1 MALTAQENADLTK
14 VGPGTPCGTL
24 MRRYWHPIGFAAE
37 LKGKPVR
44 RRLLGE
50 DLVLFRDPNGKL
62 GLIGA
67 RCPHRGTSLHLGY
80 IEDGGLRCCYHGW
93 LFDINGRCLEQPTEP
108 AEANFKVKVHQPAYK
123 VEDLAGVIFAYLGPE
138 PAPLVPR
145 YDVLVREDGVRSL
158 QGRIVACNFLQMVEN
173 TVDQHH
179 FKWLHRTET
188 TKRWSNEVLNSE
200 YFEYGIR
207 DTFARTGGSERY
219 QTVSYFIMP
228 TMNKTG
234 YHVPDGHPCSMAAA
248 HPGYEA
254 LRWRVPA
261 DDTHTMH
268 FTVYFAPVVNG
279 KPQAQLPPDNAAKG
293 LPESTP
299 GQYRYDE
306 KTGQLARGDQDR
318 AAQESQG
325 LICDRTIEHLGVSDK
340 GVIMLRKLYKD
351 SMDAIA
357 AGGDPFGTIR
367 DAAKNRIVEI
377 TPGEFR
383 ID

>member
-1 MALTAQENADLTK
+1 
-14 VGPGTPCGTL
+14 
-24 MRRYWHPIGFAAE
+24 
-37 LKGKPVR
+37 
-44 RRLLGE
+44 
-50 DLVLFRDPNGKL
+50 
-62 GLIGA
+62 
-67 RCPHRGTSLHLGY
+67 
-80 IEDGGLRCCYHGW
+80 
-93 LFDINGRCLEQPTEP
+93 LEQPTEP
-108 AEANFKVKVHQPAYK
+108 AEANFKVKVRQPAYK

>member
-1 MALTAQENADLTK
+1 MALTPQENTDLTR
-14 VGPGTPCGTL
+14 VGPGTPCGTM
-24 MRRYWHPIGFAAE
+24 MRRYWHPVGFTAE

-44 RRLLGE
+44 RMLLGE
-50 DLVLFRDPNGKL
+50 DLVLFRDENGVL

-93 LFDINGRCLEQPTEP
+93 LFDVTGRCLEQPTEP
-108 AEANFKVKVHQPAYK
+108 AEANFKDKVRQPSYK
-123 VEDLAGVIFAYLGPE
+123 VEELAGVIFAYLGPE
-138 PAPLVPR
+138 PAPLLPR
-145 YDVLVREDGVRSL
+145 YDVLVREDGIRSL
-158 QGRIVACNFLQMVEN
+158 QGRIASCNYLQMVEN

-179 FKWLHRTET
+179 FKWLHRTPN
-188 TKRWSNEVLNSE
+188 TKKWTDPVLTSE
-200 YFEYGIR
+200 YFDYGIR
-207 DTFARTGGSERY
+207 DTFARTGGGERY
-219 QTVSYFIMP
+219 QTLSYFIMP

-234 YHVPDGHPCSMAAA
+234 YHVPESHPCGMSAN

-268 FTVYFAPVVNG
+268 FTAYFAPVVDG
-279 KPQAQLPPDNAAKG
+279 KPTSTIPPDGAAKG
-293 LPESTP
+293 VVETTP

-306 KTGQLARGDQDR
+306 ATGYLARGDQDR

-325 LICDRTIEHLGVSDK
+325 VICDRTIEHLGVSDK

-357 AGGDPFGTIR
+357 AGQDPIGTIR
-367 DAAKNRIVEI
+367 DPAKNRIVEI
-377 TPGEFR
+377 APGEFK
-383 ID
+383 IG

>member
-1 MALTAQENADLTK
+1 MALTPQENADLTR
-14 VGPGTPCGTL
+14 VGPGTPCGTM
-24 MRRYWHPIGFAAE
+24 MRRYWQPVGFTAE

-44 RRLLGE
+44 RKLLGE
-50 DLVLFRDPNGKL
+50 DLVLFRDENGTL

-93 LFDINGRCLEQPTEP
+93 LFDVNGRCLEQPTEP
-108 AEANFKVKVHQPAYK
+108 AEANFKDKVRQPAYK
-123 VEDLAGVIFAYLGPE
+123 VEELAGVIFAYLGPE
-138 PAPLVPR
+138 PVPLLPR

-158 QGRIVACNFLQMVEN
+158 QGRIASCNFLQMVEN

-179 FKWLHRTET
+179 FKWLHRTPN
-188 TKRWSNEVLNSE
+188 TKKWTDTELNSE
-200 YFEYGIR
+200 YFEFGIR
-207 DTFARTGGSERY
+207 DTFARTGGGERY

-234 YHVPDGHPCSMAAA
+234 YHVPESHPCGMSAN

-268 FTVYFAPVVNG
+268 FTVYFTPLLDG
-279 KPQAQLPPDNAAKG
+279 KPTGKIPPDTGEKG
-293 LPESTP
+293 VVETTP

-306 KTGQLARGDQDR
+306 ATGYLARGDQDR

-325 LICDRTIEHLGVSDK
+325 VICDRSIEHLGVSDK

-357 AGGDPFGTIR
+357 AGKDPIGTIR
-367 DAAKNRIVEI
+367 DPAKNRIVEI
-377 TPGEFR
+377 MPGEFK
-383 ID
+383 IS

>member
-1 MALTAQENADLTK
+1 MALTAQENTDLTR
-14 VGPGTPCGTL
+14 VGPGTPCGIM
-24 MRRYWHPIGFAAE
+24 MRRYWHPVGFSAE

-44 RRLLGE
+44 RMLLGE
-50 DLVLFRDPNGKL
+50 DLVLFRDEQGRL

-93 LFDINGRCLEQPTEP
+93 LFDVTGRCLEQPTEP
-108 AEANFKVKVHQPAYK
+108 PEANFKDKMRQPSYK
-123 VEDLAGVIFAYLGPE
+123 VEELAGVIFAYLGPE
-138 PAPLVPR
+138 PAPLLPR
-145 YDVLVREDGVRSL
+145 YDVLVREDGIRSL
-158 QGRIVACNFLQMVEN
+158 QGRIASCNYLQMVEN

-179 FKWLHRTET
+179 FKWLHRTPN
-188 TKRWSNEVLNSE
+188 TKKWTDPVLTSE
-200 YFEYGIR
+200 YFDYGIR
-207 DTFARTGGSERY
+207 DTFARTGGGERY
-219 QTVSYFIMP
+219 QTLSYFIMP

-234 YHVPDGHPCSMAAA
+234 YHVPESHPCGMSAN

-268 FTVYFAPVVNG
+268 FTVYFAPVVDG
-279 KPQAQLPPDNAAKG
+279 KPTGTLPPDGAAKG
-293 LPESTP
+293 VVETTP

-306 KTGQLARGDQDR
+306 ATGYLARGDQDR

-325 LICDRTIEHLGVSDK
+325 VICDRTIEHLGVSDK

-357 AGGDPFGTIR
+357 AGQDPIGTIR
-367 DAAKNRIVEI
+367 DPAKNRIVEI
-377 TPGEFR
+377 APGEFK
-383 ID
+383 IG

>member
-1 MALTAQENADLTK
+1 MALTPQENTDLTS
-14 VGPGTPCGTL
+14 VGPGTPCGTM
-24 MRRYWHPIGFAAE
+24 MRRYWHPVGFTAE

-44 RRLLGE
+44 RRFLGE
-50 DLVLFRDPNGKL
+50 DLVLFRDENGVL

-93 LFDINGRCLEQPTEP
+93 LFDVNGRCLEQPTEP
-108 AEANFKVKVHQPAYK
+108 PEANFKDKVRQPAYK
-123 VEDLAGVIFAYLGPE
+123 VEELAGVVFAYLGPE
-138 PAPLVPR
+138 PAPLLPR

-158 QGRIVACNFLQMVEN
+158 QGRMVNCNFLQMVEN

-179 FKWLHRTET
+179 FKWLHRTPN
-188 TKRWSNEVLNSE
+188 TKKWTDTVLNSE
-200 YFEYGIR
+200 YFDYGIR
-207 DTFARTGGSERY
+207 DTFARTGGGERY

-234 YHVPDGHPCSMAAA
+234 YHVAEEHPCGMAAN

-268 FTVYFAPVVNG
+268 FTVCFSPLIDG
-279 KPQAQLPPDNAAKG
+279 KPTGKIPPDTSEKG

-299 GQYRYDE
+299 GQYRYDDE
-306 KTGQLARGDQDR
+306 GRLARGDQDR

-325 LICDRTIEHLGVSDK
+325 IICDRSIEHLGVSDK

-357 AGGDPFGTIR
+357 AGKDPIGTIR
-367 DAAKNRIVEI
+367 DAVKNRLVEI
-377 TPGEFR
+377 TPGEFK
-383 ID
+383 IG

>member
-1 MALTAQENADLTK
+1 MALTAQENDDLTR
-14 VGPGTPCGTL
+14 VGPGTPCGTM
-24 MRRYWHPIGFAAE
+24 MRRYWHPVGFTNE

-44 RRLLGE
+44 RKLLGE
-50 DLVLFRDPNGKL
+50 DLVLFRDEKGVL

-93 LFDINGRCLEQPTEP
+93 LFDVTGRCLEQPTEP
-108 AEANFKVKVHQPAYK
+108 PEANFKDKVRQPSYR
-123 VEDLAGVIFAYLGPE
+123 VEELAGVIFAYLGPE
-138 PAPLVPR
+138 PAPLLPR

-158 QGRIVACNFLQMVEN
+158 QGRSASCNYLQMVEN

-179 FKWLHRTET
+179 FKWLHRTPN
-188 TKRWSNEVLNSE
+188 TKKWTDPVLTSE
-200 YFEYGIR
+200 YFDYGIR
-207 DTFARTGGSERY
+207 DTFSRTGGGERY
-219 QTVSYFIMP
+219 QTLSYFIMP

-234 YHVPDGHPCSMAAA
+234 YHVAESHPCGMAAN

-268 FTVYFAPVVNG
+268 FTVYFAPIVDG
-279 KPQAQLPPDNAAKG
+279 KPTGAIPADNSEKG
-293 LPESTP
+293 VVETTP

-306 KTGQLARGDQDR
+306 ATGYLARGDQDR

-325 LICDRTIEHLGVSDK
+325 EICDRTIEHLGVSDR

-357 AGGDPFGTIR
+357 AGKDPIGTIR
-367 DAAKNRIVEI
+367 DPAKNRIVEI
-377 TPGEFR
+377 TPGEFKLS
-383 ID
+383 

>member
-1 MALTAQENADLTK
+1 MALTPQENYDLTR
-14 VGPGTPCGTL
+14 VGPGTPCGAM
-24 MRRYWHPIGFAAE
+24 MRRYWHPVGFNAE

-44 RRLLGE
+44 RKLLGE
-50 DLVLFRDPNGKL
+50 DLVLFRDESGQL

-80 IEDGGLRCCYHGW
+80 LEDGGLRCCYHGW
-93 LFDINGRCLEQPTEP
+93 LFDVNGRCLEQPTEP
-108 AEANFKVKVHQPAYK
+108 LEANFKDKVRQPAYR
-123 VEDLAGVIFAYLGPE
+123 VEELAGVIFAYLGPE
-138 PAPLVPR
+138 PAPLLPR

-158 QGRIVACNFLQMVEN
+158 QGRIASCNFLQMVEN

-179 FKWLHRTET
+179 FKWLHRTPN
-188 TKRWSNEVLNSE
+188 TKKWTDTVLTSD
-200 YFEYGIR
+200 YFDYGIR
-207 DTFARTGGSERY
+207 DTFSRTGGGERY

-234 YHVPDGHPCSMAAA
+234 YHVPDEHPCGMAAN

-268 FTVYFAPVVNG
+268 FTVYFTPLVDG
-279 KPQAQLPPDNAAKG
+279 KPMGNIPLDAADKG
-293 LPESTP
+293 VVETTP
-299 GQYRYDE
+299 GRYRYDE
-306 KTGQLARGDQDR
+306 ATGYLARGDQDR

-325 LICDRTIEHLGVSDK
+325 EICDRSIEHLGVSDK

-357 AGGDPFGTIR
+357 AGKDPIGTIR
-367 DAAKNRIVEI
+367 DSAENRIVEI
-377 TPGEFR
+377 TPGEFK
-383 ID
+383 IG